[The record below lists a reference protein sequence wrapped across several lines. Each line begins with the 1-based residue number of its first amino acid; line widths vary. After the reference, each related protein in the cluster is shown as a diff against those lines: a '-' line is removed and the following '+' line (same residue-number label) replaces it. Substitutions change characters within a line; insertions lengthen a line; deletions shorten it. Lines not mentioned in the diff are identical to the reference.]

1 MTVTE
6 RSGNMKV
13 ARIVKLPKHDNLLIG
28 KDLDS
33 VFKHGHVYEIC
44 EVFDGQFIIK
54 DIGETA
60 LPADGRI
67 DFPNANSCVRDIVV
81 SESVWRTSEEYK
93 AFREYQRNTSELH
106 SKNIEDMK
114 G

>member
-1 MTVTE
+1 
-6 RSGNMKV
+6 MKV
-13 ARIVKLPKHDNLLIG
+13 ARIVSLPKHTNLLIG
-28 KDLDS
+28 RDLDS
-33 VFKHGHVYEIC
+33 IFKKGHVYEIR
-44 EVFDGQFIIK
+44 EMFDGAFTIK

-60 LPADGRI
+60 LPEDGRI

-93 AFREYQRNTSELH
+93 AFREYQRNKSEIH
-106 SKNIEDMK
+106 SKNIEEMK